1 MKNAKMLKWLLILAC
16 LLAALCAFTLAANA
30 EIVAS
35 GNCGVVDE
43 ENGLDGSQV
52 VWSLDDEGTLIIKG
66 TGEMKDYEFDSFQR
80 YLYSELKESYPCPW
94 TESFVKNVVIEKGI
108 TKIGNYS
115 FSFCKGL
122 QTIIITDSIK
132 YIGHLV
138 FQDSN
143 SLSRVYYN
151 GTKDQWNAIVNH
163 SSIIPNYYD
172 CLIKNNIVYNTDK
185 TIVQTVFDPLIPAVS
200 ISNGVIEIAKDAFRD
215 CINLTTVSIPN
226 SITTIGDSA
235 FWGCSSLEDII
246 IPDSVINIGV
256 DAFSGCTA
264 IKKITIG
271 KTIEQFTIAEM
282 TIPKDSLTAVNITLG
297 ATEIKDS
304 AFSNCKE
311 LTKVLIPDSIK
322 SIKGYAFSNC
332 TNLTSIVIPSG
343 VTSIDTGA
351 FSGCIGLTSISFPN
365 SIISIG
371 DSAFWGCT
379 KITNITIPE
388 SLTSIGSSAFSGCTS
403 IERITVGKAIEHFSI
418 AETTIPADNLT
429 EVVIVDGAKSIK
441 NSAFSGCKNLTSVTL
456 PNTLTSIGANA
467 FSDCKGLTSIVIP
480 KSVTDIG
487 DYAFFC
493 SGLTSITIL
502 NGVKKIGAKA
512 FSGSTNLTRISLPNG
527 LTQIGE
533 SAFAGCT
540 GLTSITIPNSVT
552 SIGES
557 AFANCTGL
565 ESVTISNNLK
575 SIEDS
580 TFSGCS
586 GLSSITIPESVTKI
600 GASAFSGCTELK
612 TIIVPGG
619 LEQIGSTAFTE
630 TAWYATQ
637 PDGIVYLNQYA
648 LGYTGELPRESTLSV
663 AEGTKGLADGAFS
676 GTSWLTG
683 ISIPDSVSF
692 IGKDA
697 FYNCYQMNRVD
708 INSLESWCGISFGNA
723 SANPLS
729 YAKHLFLGGKEVKQ
743 LIVPSSVSSIGDY
756 AFYNCIGFL
765 EIRLP
770 DTIEK
775 VGINAFAGCAGVRV
789 FTAGSILGTYRF
801 PNMPNLQT
809 LKVRPGTKSIISA
822 SYQNSENLKIIF
834 FPASLTKIEE
844 SAFENCKN
852 LNDIYYE
859 GSEEQWQKIVIENHN
874 LAITQYAMI
883 HYHFGMVIF
892 GDIDGDENITSS
904 DARLT
909 LRASVGLENYPS
921 NSPQYLACDV
931 DGNGKVDAADARL
944 ILRASVGLE
953 EPIGWECGVR
963 FILGKYVVSAEG
975 SLRGREY
982 PSIDAKHVISVPSG
996 TILTITEIHIDNR
1009 IGASIMDKYWGKTEY
1024 NSIEI
1029 WLPMAYLS
1037 KYNGRQ

>member
-1 MKNAKMLKWLLILAC
+1 MKIAKTLKQLLVFAC
-16 LLAALCAFTLAANA
+16 LLAALCSFSLPFKAVAAVIVNERNNEHIHCEIKDNSDGTIDISIHLIDCIGLISGSLNFEYYNATIVEIADGKDAKEVNNTKGNGFSSNFDKQKPNELAYGFYFKASLWPSNVFQEDLIYPRDTERPVIDSNYFELVILTLKDVSEKTTISLKTRFRFSDFEWNNSLP
-30 EIVAS
+30 IIN
-35 GNCGVVDE
+35 NCGAE
-43 ENGLDGSQV
+43 GDGSNLT
-52 VWSLDDEGTLIIKG
+52 WTLDRSTLTING
-66 TGEMKDYEFDSFQR
+66 TGLMQDYSFDSA
-80 YLYSELKESYPCPW
+80 
-94 TESFVKNVVIEKGI
+94 
-108 TKIGNYS
+108 
-115 FSFCKGL
+115 
-122 QTIIITDSIK
+122 
-132 YIGHLV
+132 
-138 FQDSN
+138 
-143 SLSRVYYN
+143 SLSSTSPWN
-151 GTKDQWNAIVNH
+151 TKELQQVLLPVGIKNIGAAAFCDCKDLNDIMIPESVEDIGEYAFFGCTSITSIDVP
-163 SSIIPNYYD
+163 SSVTHINNYTFSNCTGLASIIIPN
-172 CLIKNNIVYNTDK
+172 CVT
-185 TIVQTVFDPLIPAVS
+185 
-200 ISNGVIEIAKDAFRD
+200 R
-215 CINLTTVSIPN
+215 
-226 SITTIGDSA
+226 IGRS
-235 FWGCSSLEDII
+235 
-246 IPDSVINIGV
+246 
-256 DAFSGCTA
+256 AFSG
-264 IKKITIG
+264 
-271 KTIEQFTIAEM
+271 
-282 TIPKDSLTAVNITLG
+282 
-297 ATEIKDS
+297 
-304 AFSNCKE
+304 
-311 LTKVLIPDSIK
+311 
-322 SIKGYAFSNC
+322 C
-332 TNLTSIVIPSG
+332 TNLTSI
-343 VTSIDTGA
+343 
-351 FSGCIGLTSISFPN
+351 
-365 SIISIG
+365 
-371 DSAFWGCT
+371 
-379 KITNITIPE
+379 
-388 SLTSIGSSAFSGCTS
+388 
-403 IERITVGKAIEHFSI
+403 
-418 AETTIPADNLT
+418 
-429 EVVIVDGAKSIK
+429 
-441 NSAFSGCKNLTSVTL
+441 TL
-456 PNTLTSIGANA
+456 PDGI
-467 FSDCKGLTSIVIP
+467 
-480 KSVTDIG
+480 
-487 DYAFFC
+487 
-493 SGLTSITIL
+493 
-502 NGVKKIGAKA
+502 
-512 FSGSTNLTRISLPNG
+512 
-527 LTQIGE
+527 TQIGD

-612 TIIVPGG
+612 TIIVPDG
-619 LEQIGSTAFTE
+619 LEQIGSTAFTD
-630 TAWYATQ
+630 TAWYAAQ
-637 PDGIVYLNQYA
+637 PDGIVYLKQYA

-683 ISIPDSVSF
+683 ITIPDSVSF

-756 AFYNCIGFL
+756 AFYNCIRFL

-770 DTIEK
+770 DKIEK
-775 VGINAFAGCAGVRV
+775 VGINAFSGCTGVRV

-921 NSPQYLACDV
+921 DSPQHLACDV

-953 EPIGWECGVR
+953 EPIGWECGVH
-963 FILGKYVVSAEG
+963 FILGKYVVSAEV

-982 PSIDAKHVISVPSG
+982 PSIDARHVISVPNG